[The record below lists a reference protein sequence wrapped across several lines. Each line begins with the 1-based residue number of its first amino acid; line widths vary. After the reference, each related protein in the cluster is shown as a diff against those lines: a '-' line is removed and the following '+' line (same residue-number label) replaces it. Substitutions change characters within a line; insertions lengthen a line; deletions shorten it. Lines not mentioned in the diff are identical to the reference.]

1 MAIVLLTGGAGGLG
15 RSITQNL
22 LKSGHTVIAT
32 LEPGGH
38 ALESQPNLFTHE
50 LDLTDEVGCQALV
63 QQVVAKHGRIDA
75 AILLVGGFAMGSIS
89 ETGFADIE
97 KMFHLNFQT
106 TYQVARP
113 VFEQMSQQPE
123 GGRFVLIGAR
133 PALVASAGKHMVAYA
148 LSKSLV
154 IQLSEI
160 LNAEGK
166 DKNIVS
172 TVLVPSTIDTPVNR
186 KAMPDADPA
195 NWVKPEDIAELIDF
209 VTFGPGK
216 MLRESVLKVYN
227 KA

>member
-1 MAIVLLTGGAGGLG
+1 MSTVLLTGGAGGLG
-15 RSITQNL
+15 RSITQQL

-38 ALESQPNLFTHE
+38 TLDAQSNLVTHE
-50 LDLTDEVGCQALV
+50 LDLTDEAGCRALV
-63 QQVVAKHGRIDA
+63 QKVVAEHGGIDA
-75 AILLVGGFAMGSIS
+75 TILLVGGFAMGSI
-89 ETGFADIE
+89 TDTDFAAIDHL
-97 KMFHLNFQT
+97 FRLNFQT

-113 VFEQMSQQPE
+113 VFEQMSQQAQ

-133 PALVASAGKHMVAYA
+133 PALVPSAGKSMVAYA

-160 LNAEGK
+160 LNAAGK
-166 DKNIVS
+166 DKNIIS
-172 TVLVPSTIDTPVNR
+172 TVLVPSTIDTPTNR

-209 VTFGPGK
+209 VTFGAGQ

>member
-1 MAIVLLTGGAGGLG
+1 MSIVLLTGGAGGLG

-22 LKSGHTVIAT
+22 LNNGHSVIAT

-38 ALESQPNLFTHE
+38 ALDAQPNLFTYE
-50 LDLTDEVGCQALV
+50 LDLTDEAGCQTLV
-63 QQVVAKHGRIDA
+63 QKVAAEHGSIDA
-75 AILLVGGFAMGSIS
+75 AVLLVGGFAMGSITDTDFQS
-89 ETGFADIE
+89 ID
-97 KMFHLNFQT
+97 KMIRLNFQT

-113 VFEQMSQQPE
+113 VFDQMSQQTT
-123 GGRFVLIGAR
+123 GGRFILVGAR
-133 PALVASAGKHMVAYA
+133 PALVPSAGKNLVAYA

-160 LNAEGK
+160 LNASGK

-172 TVLVPSTIDTPVNR
+172 TVLIPSTIDTPVNR
-186 KAMPDADPA
+186 KAMPEVDPA

-209 VTFGPGK
+209 VVFGPGK

>member
-1 MAIVLLTGGAGGLG
+1 MATILLTGGAGGLG

-22 LKSGHTVIAT
+22 LKNGHTVLAT

-38 ALESQPNLFTHE
+38 TLDPQPNLFSYE
-50 LDLTDEVGCQALV
+50 LDLTDEAGCQTLV
-63 QQVVAKHGRIDA
+63 QKVAAEHGGIDA
-75 AILLVGGFAMGSIS
+75 AIMLVGGFAMGSVVD
-89 ETGFADIE
+89 TDFAAIDRMIR
-97 KMFHLNFQT
+97 LNFQT

-113 VFEQMSQQPE
+113 VFDQMSRQVD

-133 PALVASAGKHMVAYA
+133 PALMPSAGKNMVAYA

-154 IQLSEI
+154 IHLSEI
-160 LNAEGK
+160 LNAAGK

-172 TVLVPSTIDTPVNR
+172 TVLVPSTIDTPANR
-186 KAMPDADPA
+186 EAMPDADPA
-195 NWVKPEDIAELIDF
+195 DWVKAEDIAELVDF
-209 VTFGPGK
+209 VTFGAGK

>member
-1 MAIVLLTGGAGGLG
+1 MSTVLLTGGAGGLG

-22 LKSGHTVIAT
+22 LNSGHTVLAT

-38 ALESQPNLFTHE
+38 ALDTQPNLVTYE
-50 LDLTDEVGCQALV
+50 LDLTDEAGCQALV
-63 QQVVAKHGRIDA
+63 QKIAVEHGRIDA
-75 AILLVGGFAMGSIS
+75 AILLVGGFAMGSI
-89 ETGFADIE
+89 TDTDFAAIDRMIR
-97 KMFHLNFQT
+97 LNFQT

-113 VFEQMSQQPE
+113 VFEQMSQQAE

-133 PALVASAGKHMVAYA
+133 PALVPSAGKNLVAYA

-160 LNAEGK
+160 LNASGK

-172 TVLVPSTIDTPVNR
+172 TVLIPSTIDTPTNR
-186 KAMPDADPA
+186 KSMPDADPS

-209 VTFGPGK
+209 VVFGPGK